1 MSHPSHPASPPA
13 STAASAPPAQLHLMA
28 GASTDVGAVRSE
40 NQDSFGVLPASAVP
54 ARRGEDTAPIPQP
67 ALFLVADGM
76 GGHEAG
82 GEASQ
87 VAVAAVLGR
96 FGAGFRSDGDLAG
109 PLGAAVE
116 AANAAV
122 WARANAGAF
131 RKMGTTCTV
140 LLLAGGRAVVAHV
153 GDSRAYRVRDGRIEQ
168 ITTDHTLAEE
178 AKNRPSLAEIV
189 KTRKHHL
196 TRALGVQAEV
206 AVDAGEAGA
215 LQPGDRFVLCSDGL
229 EPVPLDEIL
238 KTVLRY
244 PAQEAAEW
252 LVTLASARG
261 SRDNAT
267 AVVVHVLAP
276 PAHG

>member
-1 MSHPSHPASPPA
+1 MPLLSRPEPS
-13 STAASAPPAQLHLMA
+13 SAPPLSPAQLHLQA

-40 NQDSFGVLPASAVP
+40 NQDSFGVLPASAMTV
-54 ARRGEDTAPIPQP
+54 ARGETASTVPQP

-87 VAVAAVLGR
+87 VAVAAVLGQ

-109 PLGAAVE
+109 RLGAAVE

-122 WARANAGAF
+122 WARANAAGTF

-153 GDSRAYRVRDGRIEQ
+153 GDSRAYRVRDGQIEQ

-178 AKNRPSLAEIV
+178 AKARPALAEIV
-189 KTRKHHL
+189 RTRKHHL

-206 AVDAGEAGA
+206 AVDANEAGA
-215 LQPGDRFVLCSDGL
+215 LCAGDRFVLCSDGL

-238 KTVLRY
+238 RTVHRY
-244 PAQEAAEW
+244 APQEAAEW

-267 AVVVHVLAP
+267 ALVVHVLAP
-276 PAHG
+276 GPYG